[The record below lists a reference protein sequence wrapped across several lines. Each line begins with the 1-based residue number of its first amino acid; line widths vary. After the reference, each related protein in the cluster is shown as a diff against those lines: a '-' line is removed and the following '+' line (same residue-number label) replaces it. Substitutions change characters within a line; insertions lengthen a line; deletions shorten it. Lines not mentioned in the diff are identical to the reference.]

1 MAAIDSGFGHGAAAT
16 IVLLGELVLG
26 GNLLVLVLIDLPA
39 GGLGLGHGEHSSNC
53 NGLDERKLGWYD
65 NGTYAFHDQIRV
77 KFKFY
82 F

>member
-26 GNLLVLVLIDLPA
+26 GGLVLVLIDLPA

-53 NGLDERKLGWYD
+53 NGLVRKLGWYD

>member
-1 MAAIDSGFGHGAAAT
+1 LAAIDSGFGHGAAAT

-39 GGLGLGHGEHSSNC
+39 GGLGLGHGEDSSNC
-53 NGLDERKLGWYD
+53 NG
-65 NGTYAFHDQIRV
+65 AFHDQIRV